1 MDITNHCKR
10 RYAERIKNINNSV
23 EIKEYISL
31 NSDQIEKD
39 INKMFEHAQ
48 FIATSQVGGDKTNKN
63 YYISGNVIFVVNT
76 EDTVI
81 ITLYKVDFGFPDRTN
96 RAITKDLLEEIAKL
110 NNKLQQE
117 NCSISTYADSKKL
130 EIDNWNSQIDCLQ
143 EQINCLKRKIRV
155 AEADIDERRK
165 SSNVVNL
172 KLKDYVNKLCN
183 SLAYKMDLKELNK

>member
-23 EIKEYISL
+23 EVKEYISL

-39 INKMFEHAQ
+39 INKIFEHAQ
-48 FIATSQVGGDKTNKN
+48 FIATSQVGGDKTSKN
-63 YYISGNVIFVVNT
+63 FYISDNVILVVNT
-76 EDTVI
+76 EDTAI

-117 NCSISTYADSKKL
+117 NNSIDKYVGSKKL
-130 EIDNWNSQIDCLQ
+130 DIDNWNNEIDCLQ
-143 EQINCLKRKIRV
+143 EQISSFKRKIKI
-155 AEADIDERRK
+155 AEADIDEKRK
-165 SSNVVNL
+165 STNVTNL
-172 KLKDYVNKLCN
+172 QLKDYTNKLCN